1 VIAPL
6 GVLEPYNQAFLQSR
20 RSGIIRG
27 SEGGLIMVYRTSSF
41 LGRRLILALCALVL
55 AAGCTVDSS
64 RGAHESASPVL
75 IMAPAPPAPM
85 APLPPAPVAQEPPRV
100 ITIPAPPPKLSVGM
114 ARDQAVTPL
123 PPESVEWKRH
133 QSNLEQQDRA
143 RQRGSEL
150 PEAN

>member
-1 VIAPL
+1 
-6 GVLEPYNQAFLQSR
+6 
-20 RSGIIRG
+20 
-27 SEGGLIMVYRTSSF
+27 MVYRSSSF
-41 LGRRLILALCALVL
+41 LGQRLILAAIAGSALVG
-55 AAGCTVDSS
+55 ACTVDTS

-75 IMAPAPPAPM
+75 ITAPAPPAPPP
-85 APLPPAPVAQEPPRV
+85 APPAPVPIAQETPRV

-133 QSNLEQQDRA
+133 QTNLEQQDRA

-150 PEAN
+150 PETN